1 MLDEGSE
8 MKITMKILSSVDFPS
23 VKKKI
28 NKAGEDALKDV
39 ITNIANEA
47 KHDTPWLTG
56 NNSRSID
63 FEAKGLTGSVY
74 STSGYGGFLET
85 GTAKMPARPYMKP
98 ALDRHIGELPAGV
111 EAELQS

>member
-1 MLDEGSE
+1 
-8 MKITMKILSSVDFPS
+8 MKITMKVESTVDAKA
-23 VKKKI
+23 VKDKV
-28 NKAGEDALKDV
+28 NKAAEHALKAV
-39 ITNIANEA
+39 IVKIANES

-63 FEAKGLTGSVY
+63 FNHKGLTGSVY

-98 ALDRHIGELPAGV
+98 ALDRHIGELPADVKAKMEGPG
-111 EAELQS
+111 L